1 MTKLMFRMMTKL
13 IPRIPIKLLRTNEF
27 MLEVSNNLINLIV
40 LIELMIIKMVL
51 WTILT
56 NRAHLQ
62 EDQEELE
69 YQKEDLDY
77 QEDLQMTKDLDL
89 EMKDKDLMTKEK
101 LEIIDLICYVMMRL
115 LIDLRDN

>member
-1 MTKLMFRMMTKL
+1 MMMKL

-27 MLEVSNNLINLIV
+27 MLEASNNLKNSIV
-40 LIELMIIKMVL
+40 LIELMIIKMTL

-56 NRAHLQ
+56 NRAHIQ

-69 YQKEDLDY
+69 YQEEDP
-77 QEDLQMTKDLDL
+77 QMTKDLDL
-89 EMKDKDLMTKEK
+89 VMKDMDLMTKEK